1 MKKILLLGV
10 GGNVSQGILKA
21 LRETKLDLYII
32 GACVSEYSSGL
43 YLCDEA
49 FISPYANSD
58 DFIPWVINCC
68 NSKEID
74 MIMTGV
80 EENIIV
86 LSKNIDEIQKNTK
99 AIFISSNYEQL
110 QIGQNK
116 YRTCQ
121 WLKANGCNYPQ
132 FSALSDIQSSE
143 KLVEEIGFPL
153 IAKPNNG
160 KSESGIYRINNQYEL
175 NEVLGLDNYVLEEYL
190 PEDTGEYTVGC
201 YCDKS
206 GSLKDIIVMKRNLRK
221 GTTVYS
227 KVVHDSA
234 IEEEAI
240 KIVSKYKPIGP
251 LNIQM
256 RLNRKGQPVCFELNV
271 RFSGSTAMR
280 TNFGY
285 KDVKAMVNEY
295 LYNEPIDDCFNTIDG
310 ECFRYD
316 NEFYL
321 FDNQVSQMA
330 ESGDL
335 RMKLENIV
343 FDNNFLKQEN

>member
-1 MKKILLLGV
+1 MKRILLLGV

-21 LRETKLDLYII
+21 LRETKLDLYIV
-32 GACVSEYSSGL
+32 GACVSQYSSGL

-49 FISPYANSD
+49 LISPYANAES
-58 DFIPWVINCC
+58 FIPWVIGIC

-80 EENIIV
+80 EENIIA
-86 LSKNIDEIQKNTK
+86 LSKSIDEIQKKTK
-99 AIFISSNYEQL
+99 AIFISSSYEQL
-110 QIGQNK
+110 KIGQNK
-116 YRTCQ
+116 LKTCQ
-121 WLKANGCNYPQ
+121 WLKNNGCNYPR
-132 FSALSDIQSSE
+132 FSVLSDVEASK
-143 KLVEEIGFPL
+143 KLAEEVGFPL

-160 KSESGIYRINNQYEL
+160 KSAFGIYFANSIEEL
-175 NEVLGLDNYVLEEYL
+175 NKILGLENYVLEECL
-190 PEDTGEYTVGC
+190 PEATGEYTVGC
-201 YCDKS
+201 YCDRNGK
-206 GSLKDIIVMKRNLRK
+206 LRDIIVMSRNLRK

-227 KVVHDSA
+227 KVIHNYD
-234 IEEEAI
+234 IENEAR
-240 KIVSKYKPIGP
+240 KIVNKYKPVGP

-285 KDVKAMVNEY
+285 KDVKAMVKEY
-295 LYNEPIDDCFNTIDG
+295 LYNEPIDDCFNIIDG

-321 FDNQVSQMA
+321 FDDQVNKIFDNG
-330 ESGDL
+330 ECKN
-335 RMKLENIV
+335 KLENV
-343 FDNNFLKQEN
+343 LFDNNFMK